1 MAGTNEATL
10 NKVLASRTNAQRQ
23 SIAQAYK
30 DMYNRELVK
39 VCDAH
44 THTCSTHMQHTHA
57 AHTAQHN
64 THNTHT
70 AHTHN
75 THNTRV
81 SICGNCRTSSLRR
94 VGTTAACCLR

>member
-44 THTCSTHMQHTHA
+44 THTCSTHMQHT
-57 AHTAQHN
+57 QHN
-64 THNTHT
+64 TTHT
-70 AHTHN
+70 THTQHTLT
-75 THNTRV
+75 TH
-81 SICGNCRTSSLRR
+81 
-94 VGTTAACCLR
+94 TTHVYPFVATAGPQV